1 MKVKISIR
9 LTLLYTLSSTLIM
22 LAFSLAVYWYY
33 EKKGEKEIDF
43 ALSNYSNSLIKDLDK
58 NIEDPQLL
66 FNSFLLKDESIL
78 PVVKAQSF
86 LLYTNDSIILLENP
100 IKNIKETLANYLAA
114 EQQRNRFF
122 FIKHKGIN
130 YRLHSTAFQ
139 QNDGNQYKLFSI
151 VSLENHKTS
160 LELLLSSLFV
170 FVPLSILISG
180 LIAYI
185 IARKTFEPVVRLTD
199 TAASIRYDK
208 LNRRVPIRNSQDEL
222 NQLALTFNDMIDRLE
237 RAVKSQQRFIA
248 DASHDIR
255 TPITIVLLE
264 LELLLQNH
272 LPIETELAISKCIN
286 ELHNLNKLTQDMLI
300 LTRYDSRMLIPKPH
314 FFKFDELVEECIDS
328 VESLAKSKEVN
339 IKFQIDG
346 KTEVFADRALIKRA
360 IFNLI
365 DNAIKFSKEDN
376 VVSIKLYEFH
386 NDIMFRIYNESDSI
400 DKDKLQDLF
409 RRFHRADLSRS
420 SSGFGLGL
428 AIVQAIIESHESKVM
443 IDAMENGGVTFTF
456 GLRKYESR

>member
-1 MKVKISIR
+1 M
-9 LTLLYTLSSTLIM
+9 
-22 LAFSLAVYWYY
+22 
-33 EKKGEKEIDF
+33 
-43 ALSNYSNSLIKDLDK
+43 
-58 NIEDPQLL
+58 
-66 FNSFLLKDESIL
+66 
-78 PVVKAQSF
+78 
-86 LLYTNDSIILLENP
+86 
-100 IKNIKETLANYLAA
+100 
-114 EQQRNRFF
+114 
-122 FIKHKGIN
+122 
-130 YRLHSTAFQ
+130 
-139 QNDGNQYKLFSI
+139 
-151 VSLENHKTS
+151 
-160 LELLLSSLFV
+160 
-170 FVPLSILISG
+170 
-180 LIAYI
+180 IAYI

-365 DNAIKFSKEDN
+365 DNAIKFSK
-376 VVSIKLYEFH
+376 
-386 NDIMFRIYNESDSI
+386 
-400 DKDKLQDLF
+400 
-409 RRFHRADLSRS
+409 
-420 SSGFGLGL
+420 
-428 AIVQAIIESHESKVM
+428 
-443 IDAMENGGVTFTF
+443 
-456 GLRKYESR
+456 